1 MSTPQHIRRG
11 ARRSRLALTKHHGR
25 KRRAPRSKRRSA
37 PGTPPGSLIPDPD
50 AGRSLLRYIRYDANG
65 IVEDP
70 DCTADELPALD
81 DRAVLWVDVV
91 GLGDIELIRTLG
103 ERFGLH
109 ALALEDV
116 VNVHQ
121 RTKAE
126 EYGEQ
131 VYIVVRMP
139 MPEADGETEQ
149 VSIFLAKGLV
159 LTFQENIG
167 DCFEP
172 IRQRIRHGKG
182 RIRTLGS
189 DYLVYSLLDAVIDAY
204 FPVLDACGEALASL
218 EDELVRD
225 PRPYQIEQVHRLK
238 RELLAIRRAV
248 WPARDMLATL
258 LRGEL
263 GELAPSTGIYL
274 RDVHDHTV
282 QLIDIVETYR
292 EIASGLVDAYLSSQ
306 STKLNEVMKVLT
318 IISTVFL
325 PLTFI
330 TGLYGMNFDRSSPWN
345 MPELGWRFGY
355 VFALLLMAI
364 AAAGLIY
371 YFWSRGWLR
380 ER

>member
-1 MSTPQHIRRG
+1 V
-11 ARRSRLALTKHHGR
+11 
-25 KRRAPRSKRRSA
+25 
-37 PGTPPGSLIPDPD
+37 
-50 AGRSLLRYIRYDANG
+50 RYIRYDAERV
-65 IVEDP
+65 VEEP
-70 DCTADELPALD
+70 DCPAEALPAPTD
-81 DRAVLWVDVV
+81 TSVLWVDVV
-91 GLGDIELIRTLG
+91 GLGDLDLIRMLG

-109 ALALEDV
+109 DLALEDV

-121 RTKAE
+121 RTKIE
-126 EYGEQ
+126 EYAEQ
-131 VYIVVRMP
+131 IYIVVRMP
-139 MPEADGETEQ
+139 TPESEAETEQ
-149 VSIFLAKGLV
+149 VSIFLSKGLV
-159 LTFQENIG
+159 LTFQERVG

-172 IRQRIRHGKG
+172 IRQRIRGGKG
-182 RIRTLGS
+182 RIRGLGA
-189 DYLVYSLLDAVIDAY
+189 DYLVYSLLDSVVDAY

-225 PRPYQIEQVHRLK
+225 PRPQQIEQVHTLK
-238 RELLAIRRAV
+238 RELLAVRRAV

-258 LRGEL
+258 LRGDLAEL
-263 GELAPSTGIYL
+263 KPSTAIYL

-292 EIASGLVDAYLSSQ
+292 EIASGLVDAYLSAQ
-306 STKLNEVMKVLT
+306 STRLNEVMKVLT

-330 TGLYGMNFDRSSPWN
+330 TGLYGMNFDRHSPWN

-355 VFALLLMAI
+355 GFALLLMVGAAI
-364 AAAGLIY
+364 GLVY